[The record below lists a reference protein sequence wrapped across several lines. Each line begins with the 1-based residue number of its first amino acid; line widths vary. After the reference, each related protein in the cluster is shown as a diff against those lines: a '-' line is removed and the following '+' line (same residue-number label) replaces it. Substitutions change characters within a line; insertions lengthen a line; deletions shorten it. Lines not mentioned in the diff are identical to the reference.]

1 MTAEW
6 ILKVFLDSFEE
17 RRDPLQGV
25 ELVPAVSDALPNTH
39 QKLAADIVRGLDG
52 QTFILAD
59 LGKNGVPGSTSNRQD
74 LQTGIAKHLRLAVPP
89 RGELMWSTADGI
101 VKATFGPG
109 RDQNDSAPIL
119 LGAAVL
125 PFAVDRLGASETA
138 AVIWDDDT
146 LDPQGA
152 TAVWNIL
159 VDLAGQ
165 HIGRLKRL
173 FLFAAGGVR
182 TDLHIDSPRPT
193 RYWVHGDAT
202 DRIKRPAHLAA
213 RVQGLAKL
221 CSEGKPLVLFLGAGF
236 SMSSGD
242 DPQQRLPL
250 GDALRDQA
258 LEDMFGHAGTVEGR
272 LERFHELV
280 VDGDLWTPAER
291 ARGLPSP
298 GEFIA
303 SLTLERVLLVEFEER
318 RARSLSPTLQRLV
331 DLNGHVTTAPSV
343 GVRRLGDLV
352 RAGIKLVLLTV
363 NFDTLIET
371 ACGDAIRTL
380 RTPEELESSHEVIEA
395 YLAST
400 EMPGSPNRQI
410 PLLKLHGSI
419 DELESVVADVMTVAT
434 GLPAGVAKALLL
446 LRNEE
451 DPIPWVYVGHS
462 MRDRDLIP
470 LIEQR
475 DFALGTH
482 ETWVSPGMPDPV
494 RTFVADC
501 RSAHW
506 NDGLSIRHATVTSD
520 RFFSELHKRL
530 VT

>member
-1 MTAEW
+1 MSAEW
-6 ILKVFLDSFEE
+6 ILRVFLESFEE
-17 RRDPLQGV
+17 PRDPLQGV
-25 ELVPAVSDALPNTH
+25 EIIPAVSDAFPKAH
-39 QKLAADIVRGLDG
+39 QRLTTDIVRGLDG
-52 QTFILAD
+52 QTFTLAEI
-59 LGKNGVPGSTSNRQD
+59 GRSGVPGDTAHRND
-74 LQTGIAKHLRLAVPP
+74 LQAGIARHLRLAVPP
-89 RGELMWSTADGI
+89 GGELTWSTTDGL

-125 PFAVDRLGASETA
+125 PFAVDLGASETA
-138 AVIWDDDT
+138 AVIWEDDT

-159 VDLAGQ
+159 TDLGSQ
-165 HIGRLKRL
+165 HIGQLKRV

-182 TDLHIDSPRPT
+182 TDLHIDSPRPA
-193 RYWVHGDAT
+193 RYWVHGDVT

-213 RVQGLAKL
+213 RVQVLTQL

-250 GDALRDQA
+250 GDTLRDQA
-258 LEDMFGHAGTVEGR
+258 LEDMFGHEGTVESR
-272 LERFHELV
+272 LARFHELV
-280 VDGDLWTPAER
+280 ADGDLWTPAER

-318 RARSLSPTLQRLV
+318 RAKSLSPTLQRIV
-331 DLNGHVTTAPSV
+331 KLNSHVVKAPSV

-352 RAGIKLVLLTV
+352 RAGVKLVLLTV
-363 NFDTLIET
+363 NFDTLVET
-371 ACGDAIRTL
+371 VCGDTIRTL
-380 RTPEELESSHEVIEA
+380 RTPDELESSHEVIEA
-395 YLAST
+395 YLTSAQQ
-400 EMPGSPNRQI
+400 PGTPERRI
-410 PLLKLHGSI
+410 PLLKLHGCI
-419 DELESVVADVMTVAT
+419 DELESVVADVQTVAT
-434 GLPAGVAKALLL
+434 GLPAGVAKALSL
-446 LRNEE
+446 LRDED

-462 MRDRDLIP
+462 MRDRDLVP

-494 RTFVADC
+494 KKFVADC

-506 NDGLSIRHATVTSD
+506 NDHGLSNRHATVTSD
-520 RFFSELHKRL
+520 RFFSELHRRFS
-530 VT
+530 